1 MKQEKIQKLTILLE
15 AFLSLPESERV
26 SVDTL
31 ASSLVDSVLEPLK
44 IGLKNWTY
52 NCGDGCCTNYGIEI
66 SLNGKDCDNEYAG
79 DDVEN
84 SLEFVLGQLGYEV
97 EIERTYEE

>member
-1 MKQEKIQKLTILLE
+1 MKQEKIQNLTILLE

-44 IGLKNWTY
+44 IRLNDWRY
-52 NCGDGCCTNYGIEI
+52 QCGDRCCDDYGTELFLNNIEA
-66 SLNGKDCDNEYAG
+66 DNPNAG
-79 DDVEN
+79 GDVEN

>member
-1 MKQEKIQKLTILLE
+1 MKQEKIQNLTVLLE

-44 IGLKNWTY
+44 IRLNDWHY
-52 NCGDGCCTNYGIEI
+52 QCGDLCCDDYGTELFLNNIEA
-66 SLNGKDCDNEYAG
+66 DNPNAG
-79 DDVEN
+79 GDVEN